1 LFAQGY
7 LLCHYPRFYSRS
19 AVDIPIGEAKGRSGA
34 VVSRL
39 RLYRIPVL
47 PQKVKCKNHH
57 RCYQQNVN

>member
-34 VVSRL
+34 VVLGCVYTGFRYCLKRL
-39 RLYRIPVL
+39 SARITTAATN
-47 PQKVKCKNHH
+47 KT
-57 RCYQQNVN
+57 